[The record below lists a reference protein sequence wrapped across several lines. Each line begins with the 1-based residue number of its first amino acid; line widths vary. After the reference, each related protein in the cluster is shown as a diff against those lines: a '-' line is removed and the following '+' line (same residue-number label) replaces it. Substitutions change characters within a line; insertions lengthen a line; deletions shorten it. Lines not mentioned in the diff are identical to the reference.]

1 MILYSVAVT
10 TGSVLLWTSI
20 MKWFGTQVQY
30 CEAILDEWVSAQ
42 RKYVQ
47 VLVEPQLGLL
57 PKREAETIW
66 SLIGESYMI
75 LSGYTGRNNDF
86 EKHFGIPSLWG
97 ILHYHVAYCNHLP
110 LRKINILKWWFM
122 HGYEWILLHRVLN
135 RMFEKTVTLMK
146 YLQRTFPPFC
156 FGH

>member
-1 MILYSVAVT
+1 
-10 TGSVLLWTSI
+10 
-20 MKWFGTQVQY
+20 
-30 CEAILDEWVSAQ
+30 
-42 RKYVQ
+42 
-47 VLVEPQLGLL
+47 
-57 PKREAETIW
+57 
-66 SLIGESYMI
+66 MI

-86 EKHFGIPSLWG
+86 KKHFGIPSLWG
-97 ILHYHVAYCNHLP
+97 ILHYHVAYCNHLT
-110 LRKINILKWWFM
+110 LRKINILKWWFV